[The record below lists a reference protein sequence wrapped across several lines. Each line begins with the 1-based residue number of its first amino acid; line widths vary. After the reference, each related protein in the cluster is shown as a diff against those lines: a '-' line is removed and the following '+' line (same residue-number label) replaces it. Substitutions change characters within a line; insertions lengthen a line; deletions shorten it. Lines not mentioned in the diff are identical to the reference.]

1 MISCIVNELL
11 KRGTEVI
18 NDSTAEVHVSGHACM
33 EELKIMH
40 ALTRPQCFVP
50 LHGEYRHLKKHA
62 DLAKQMGMEPRKI
75 IIPQTGKV
83 IELTKR
89 TIKAR
94 GEVPSGA
101 IMVDGYSVGDVG
113 VTILRDR
120 RHLAEDGILIVVTA
134 IDRYTGNIVTGP
146 DISTRDLFTQRNR
159 KRCLT
164 SLQSWLSGRSNAV
177 CIAA

>member
-1 MISCIVNELL
+1 
-11 KRGTEVI
+11 
-18 NDSTAEVHVSGHACM
+18 
-33 EELKIMH
+33 
-40 ALTRPQCFVP
+40 
-50 LHGEYRHLKKHA
+50 
-62 DLAKQMGMEPRKI
+62 MEPRKI

-146 DISTRDLFTQRNR
+146 DISTKGFVYAKESEALLDELAKLAQRSIE
-159 KRCLT
+159 RCLHRGVT
-164 SLQSWLSGRSNAV
+164 DFETMQTRVRDELNSVIYQRTKRRPMIVPIFMDFSL
-177 CIAA
+177 